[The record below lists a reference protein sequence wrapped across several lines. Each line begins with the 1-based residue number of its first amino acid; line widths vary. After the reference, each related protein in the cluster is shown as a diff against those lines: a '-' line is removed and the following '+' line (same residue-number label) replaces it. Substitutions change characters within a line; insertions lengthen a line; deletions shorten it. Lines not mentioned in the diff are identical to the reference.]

1 MSGHRITDPAIN
13 MYAASKFA
21 VNALTEGLRR
31 ELRQADTNI
40 RVTVSM
46 NKLCSSQ
53 VFYFGFIFGD
63 NESVH
68 FIIV

>member
-46 NKLCSSQ
+46 NKLCSSEDLLASLLLWI
-53 VFYFGFIFGD
+53 YFWRQ
-63 NESVH
+63 
-68 FIIV
+68 

>member
-46 NKLCSSQ
+46 NQLYSLEDLLQ
-53 VFYFGFIFGD
+53 HLYFGLFL
-63 NESVH
+63 EKK
-68 FIIV
+68 